1 MNTVS
6 WAPFNEKGIYKN
18 KSDNLPMKME
28 SLMDLMP
35 YECAAPATD
44 AESINI
50 QNTKHV
56 KIPTLEELQQRFH
69 AVPRFRDPKKREYVW
84 FHADDVARVFGY
96 SDFNE
101 DLMYSIQYADRV
113 CPGKKIYRG
122 VHCQMDEQGWHHLG
136 PECQPFLQQYKN
148 VINQF
153 GVAQLV
159 KRTRLPFNLRF
170 RYWLYSTWALTESDM
185 SKEPVLRD
193 LEIVNDG
200 SCVIEARKQ
209 TKTKL
214 VVKRNEHTPSP
225 QETTECSSC
234 DIEYEREVTKRLE
247 IEKNFQLE
255 MRKLDLRRLEI
266 EHEYHDKFL
275 KKNT

>member
-1 MNTVS
+1 MD
-6 WAPFNEKGIYKN
+6 FLDE
-18 KSDNLPMKME
+18 LPCYME
-28 SLMDLMP
+28 SEPD
-35 YECAAPATD
+35 TN
-44 AESINI
+44 SINL
-50 QNTKHV
+50 QNTKNV

-69 AVPRFRDPKKREYVW
+69 AVPRFRDPNKREYVW

-101 DLMYSIQYADRV
+101 DLMNFIHYGDRV
-113 CPGKKIYRG
+113 CVGKKYWVSCG
-122 VHCQMDEQGWHHLG
+122 KGYYTYNSLG
-136 PECQPFLQQYKN
+136 PECQPFLHKCDN

-153 GVAQLV
+153 GVAQLA
-159 KRTRLPFNLRF
+159 KRTLLPLNLRF
-170 RYWLYSTWALTESDM
+170 RYWLYSTWTMTDSDV
-185 SKEPVLRD
+185 KEPVLHD

-247 IEKNFQLE
+247 IEKNYQLE
-255 MRKLDLRRLEI
+255 MRKIDLRQREI
-266 EHEYHDKFL
+266 EHEYHNKFL
-275 KKNT
+275 KNNV

>member
-69 AVPRFRDPKKREYVW
+69 AVPRFRDPNKREYVW

-101 DLMYSIQYADRV
+101 DLMNFIHYGDRV
-113 CPGKKIYRG
+113 CVGKKYWVSCG
-122 VHCQMDEQGWHHLG
+122 KGYYTYNSLG
-136 PECQPFLQQYKN
+136 PECQPFLHKCDN

-153 GVAQLV
+153 GVAQLA
-159 KRTRLPFNLRF
+159 KRTLLPLNLRF
-170 RYWLYSTWALTESDM
+170 RYWLYSTWTMTDSDV
-185 SKEPVLRD
+185 KEPVLHD

-247 IEKNFQLE
+247 IEKNYQLE
-255 MRKLDLRRLEI
+255 MRKIDLRQREI
-266 EHEYHDKFL
+266 EHEYHNKFL
-275 KKNT
+275 KNNV